1 MYYIL
6 AYILVFL
13 VWLIIEIVRAPWGVE
28 DETGFHKADD
38 RGKEKVKEKVKVE
51 VKVKAE
57 NY

>member
-13 VWLIIEIVRAPWGVE
+13 VWLIIEVVRAPWGVE
-28 DETGFHKADD
+28 DETGFHKV
-38 RGKEKVKEKVKVE
+38 EEPVKEKVKVKVE
-51 VKVKAE
+51 VKAE